1 MDSKR
6 NFKWAS
12 ITSIHFKDRVD
23 FDAWQ
28 RLGLKFYSSNL
39 LIVFYT
45 LLHDFRTVKHLML
58 ALLFNK

>member
-23 FDAWQ
+23 FEVSNA
-28 RLGLKFYSSNL
+28 LGL
-39 LIVFYT
+39 
-45 LLHDFRTVKHLML
+45 DFT
-58 ALLFNK
+58 A